1 MNDKREKINKWRS
14 DNIVVECCC
23 LVQARLLIK
32 YKGHRNHLEKRVMQ
46 IIVYFSNKALILHC
60 EWISVREKMFIFF
73 LVFFHVYSFKGR
85 IFNPYKAK
93 HFSWKR

>member
-1 MNDKREKINKWRS
+1 
-14 DNIVVECCC
+14 
-23 LVQARLLIK
+23 
-32 YKGHRNHLEKRVMQ
+32 MQ